1 MDFGTL
7 HFQIL
12 HFPIALILAAAL
24 AELLALITRRDFFA
38 DAGKYCILGAAL
50 MAIPTVL
57 AGDALAD
64 EMAARTPGGEVG
76 ELVDDH
82 CDMGFVTL
90 ALAMAAAAVRVFH
103 WGRLSS
109 ARAAVYGLLL
119 AGATVMVMLTAH
131 WGGMAAFGPDYLKG

>member
-1 MDFGTL
+1 MDFGVL

-38 DAGKYCILGAAL
+38 DAGKYCILGAAF
-50 MAIPTVL
+50 MAIPTVV
-57 AGDALAD
+57 AGDVLAD
-64 EMAARTPGGEVG
+64 EMASLSPSGEVEG
-76 ELVDDH
+76 LVESH

-90 ALAMAAAAVRVFH
+90 GLAIAAAAIRVLH
-103 WGRLSS
+103 WGRLST

-119 AGATVMVMLTAH
+119 AGAAVMVVITAH
-131 WGGMAAFGPDYLKG
+131 WGGMAAFGTDYLKG